1 MKKFI
6 INWMKFHQNNSFWMV
21 PLVVLLL
28 LYDIN
33 DRKIYQKEAEIKRST
48 LIKNDSIAVEERR
61 VLNVGQDSI
70 LNRNLKIINSF
81 LNNK

>member
-33 DRKIYQKEAEIKRST
+33 DRKIYQKKTETRGST

-61 VLNVGQDSI
+61 VLNIGQDSI

>member
-1 MKKFI
+1 
-6 INWMKFHQNNSFWMV
+6 MKFHQNNSFWMV